1 MKKMRDGPAKVNPDS
16 DSESLTRALYSN
28 RRLEIGAAEGLKSFE
43 ATETVR
49 YKVDGLAWHAVTKLT
64 M

>member
-16 DSESLTRALYSN
+16 NSESLTRALYSN

-49 YKVDGLAWHAVTKLT
+49 YKVDGLA
-64 M
+64 